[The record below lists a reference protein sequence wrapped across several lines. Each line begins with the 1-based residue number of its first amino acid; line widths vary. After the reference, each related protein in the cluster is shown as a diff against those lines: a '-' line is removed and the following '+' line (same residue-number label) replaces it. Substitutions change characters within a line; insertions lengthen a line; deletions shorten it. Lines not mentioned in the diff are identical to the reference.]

1 MDFHTLS
8 RKQLQALC
16 KKNKIPANMTNVAM
30 ANSLAALE
38 QVEGIEE
45 VMNPVDCDAQK
56 FPDEK
61 GVGTPA
67 CRTATRRKPV
77 TEEPES
83 TKISTRLR
91 RGTRAR
97 NDEEIDQE
105 NKDLNVPVTP
115 AVPTTRRRAPAASN
129 RRKKEDENP
138 TDHVPKT
145 PAASSSRVKATSA
158 YNTRK
163 SVRLLEK
170 NLSKMK
176 LEDKEETG
184 SVNGA
189 EISEELISVSQQME
203 ESEDTENGASSQAVS
218 TEVIDKTDESEFT
231 SSDNN
236 LSKISFV
243 DADETEPVKVYEIS
257 EEVTGL
263 PQKIEES
270 EDAVDGA
277 SSQTIPTEVIEK
289 GDKLELTSSKKST
302 GFECQSID
310 SKSEMAS
317 DTGASLLAEPQESL
331 MKINKSGSP
340 LKDMTNSSE
349 SDVELIKSVTEEV
362 NDANNELGTGIICP
376 IENACDSSDPEN
388 GIISPCTEN
397 DAFSGDKQKSHEHS
411 NMGNDVQNS
420 VLMLSSLAEKEAV
433 VEMEDDSAEIHVSKV
448 DHEVDASMIVE
459 HKNEAS
465 EHSIV
470 GTDTQN
476 SGGMFYSENKK
487 EAPEI
492 ACEIRDP
499 EEMSS
504 AKDKTTEIARDVQE
518 EMISADNKAIETDYD
533 NQNSEEMFP
542 PENKAA
548 ETSCEIQEEMI
559 SAENKAIESAYDNQ
573 NSEEMFSAENKAAET
588 SCKIQEEMISAENKA
603 IEIAYDNQNP
613 EDMFSAENKAAE
625 TSCDVQNSDEICS
638 AEEKEVEDDTSS
650 LVHGEMEYGT
660 SLDIEESKG
669 YVEEDAVME
678 VCNEPSSEG
687 NTNVQSVAYSQSPM
701 VINEA
706 KEEPEIADVQSSL
719 VRNEAEAESDTIDVQ
734 IGNEDCKEDTDVPT
748 VTSAPI
754 SSEQKATDVLIQF
767 ASQDQSE
774 LKNNAA
780 VEVRSARKTC
790 NEEGDMQKENQIND
804 DLTSKSMRQL
814 KKMLKNLSLENK
826 TNNDKSNSVKE
837 VERKRT
843 ALQEL
848 PENRMTASKGHPLL
862 P

>member
-77 TEEPES
+77 MEEPES

-115 AVPTTRRRAPAASN
+115 AVPTTRRKAPAASS
-129 RRKKEDENP
+129 RRKKEDEKP

-170 NLSKMK
+170 NLSKMN

-189 EISEELISVSQQME
+189 EISEELTSVSQQME
-203 ESEDTENGASSQAVS
+203 ESEDTENGASSQAIS
-218 TEVIDKTDESEFT
+218 TEVVEKTDESELT

-236 LSKISFV
+236 LSKVSFV
-243 DADETEPVKVYEIS
+243 DADETESVKVDEIS
-257 EEVTGL
+257 EEITGL

-270 EDAVDGA
+270 EDDVEGA
-277 SSQTIPTEVIEK
+277 SSQTISSEFIEE
-289 GDKLELTSSKKST
+289 GDKLELTSSKKNT

-340 LKDMTNSSE
+340 LKDMNNSSE

-376 IENACDSSDPEN
+376 IENACDSSDTEN
-388 GIISPCTEN
+388 DISPCTEN
-397 DAFSGDKQKSHEHS
+397 NAFSGDKQKSHEHS

-420 VLMLSSLAEKEAV
+420 VLMLSSLAENEAA
-433 VEMEDDSAEIHVSKV
+433 VEMEDGSAETHVSKG

-465 EHSIV
+465 EHSNV
-470 GTDTQN
+470 GNDTQN
-476 SGGMFYSENKK
+476 SGGMFCSENKK
-487 EAPEI
+487 EALEI

-504 AKDKTTEIARDVQE
+504 AEDKTTEIARDVQE
-518 EMISADNKAIETDYD
+518 EMISADNKAIETAYD
-533 NQNSEEMFP
+533 NQNSEEMFSA
-542 PENKAA
+542 ENKAA

-559 SAENKAIESAYDNQ
+559 SAENKAIETAYDNQ

-588 SCKIQEEMISAENKA
+588 SCEIQEEMISAENKA

-638 AEEKEVEDDTSS
+638 AEKKEVEDDTSP
-650 LVHGEMEYGT
+650 LVDGELEFGA

-669 YVEEDAVME
+669 YVEEDAVTE

-687 NTNVQSVAYSQSPM
+687 NTNVQSAADSQSPM

-706 KEEPEIADVQSSL
+706 KAEPEIDVQSSL
-719 VRNEAEAESDTIDVQ
+719 VRNEAEAESDTTDVQ
-734 IGNEDCKEDTDVPT
+734 IGNEDCKEDVDVPT

-754 SSEQKATDVLIQF
+754 SSEQKATDVLQF
-767 ASQDQSE
+767 ASQDLSE

>member
-203 ESEDTENGASSQAVS
+203 ESEDTEN
-218 TEVIDKTDESEFT
+218 
-231 SSDNN
+231 
-236 LSKISFV
+236 
-243 DADETEPVKVYEIS
+243 EPVKVYEIS